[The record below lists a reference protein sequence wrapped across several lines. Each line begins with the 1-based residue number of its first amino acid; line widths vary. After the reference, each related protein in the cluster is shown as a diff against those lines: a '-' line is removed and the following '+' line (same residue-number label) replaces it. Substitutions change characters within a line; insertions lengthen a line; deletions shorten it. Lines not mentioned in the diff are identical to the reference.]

1 MPYYLNMLTR
11 IHFHFGTVQCVS
23 IPPSNSQFLAMP
35 RTSEVLGHGANIG
48 YVSEDAANV
57 GSIGSFEDLFIFIHV
72 ALETSFMLA

>member
-1 MPYYLNMLTR
+1 MPYYLNTLTR

-35 RTSEVLGHGANIG
+35 KDF
-48 YVSEDAANV
+48 YVSVDAANV

>member
-1 MPYYLNMLTR
+1 
-11 IHFHFGTVQCVS
+11 
-23 IPPSNSQFLAMP
+23 MP